1 VTRSLARTFAALR
14 RLARGPWFPRRPG
27 GEAGG
32 LAGPGAAADGVLVVR
47 IGLVDI
53 RPVEAVIDA
62 LERLARAGRLA
73 PRSGARLARACRR
86 GGDLFLLEAEPD
98 PAGGALDYVARVLPG
113 KLMLRALAAARA
125 THAQAKGRWL
135 VLHRRSSFLPPR
147 RERGPP

>member
-1 VTRSLARTFAALR
+1 MTRSLARTFTALR

-32 LAGPGAAADGVLVVR
+32 LAGPAAAAVLVVR
-47 IGLVDI
+47 IHAIDL
-53 RPVEAVIDA
+53 RPIEAVIDA

-125 THAQAKGRWL
+125 TRPHAKGRL
-135 VLHRRSSFLPPR
+135 VAHRRPFLPPR